1 MQPKN
6 SFSFPFEHWVWIKK
20 KKKTW
25 FLAEE
30 EVCGLE
36 IHRERETAEE
46 RQKANSSARGV
57 AREFPKMLQAIAELS
72 LCLGLAL
79 QLLFQT
85 WKEHAFYLYLF
96 SSFSLL
102 LPSFQ
107 ALFNHLEE
115 RAVAV
120 ATFILILRLPT
131 FHPMKRFEDPSGV
144 MTPFHLGQALTRAWI
159 LKEEKD

>member
-6 SFSFPFEHWVWIKK
+6 SFSFPFEQWVWIKK
-20 KKKTW
+20 K
-25 FLAEE
+25 
-30 EVCGLE
+30 GLVSG
-36 IHRERETAEE
+36 RGGGLWVGETAEE

-57 AREFPKMLQAIAELS
+57 AWEFPKMLQAIAELS
-72 LCLGLAL
+72 LCLELAL

-107 ALFNHLEE
+107 ALFNYLEE